1 MVVTA
6 WCPRWRRCRGHASAR
21 KPINCRRHS
30 RRRSGNVDRSG
41 QRGCRRQAHLHHIP
55 DTFAQDAAAAGTRR
69 CPPRP
74 SATRTASVPT
84 PIRRDYLACVNHSA
98 TGVCSPLIFISSF
111 TDDYHGVSVAPK
123 RELGDF
129 CQKAIMNN
137 VTVWAPGCFLQSSI
151 ASSPTQCDCALFASH
166 Y

>member
-1 MVVTA
+1 
-6 WCPRWRRCRGHASAR
+6 
-21 KPINCRRHS
+21 
-30 RRRSGNVDRSG
+30 
-41 QRGCRRQAHLHHIP
+41 
-55 DTFAQDAAAAGTRR
+55 
-69 CPPRP
+69 
-74 SATRTASVPT
+74 
-84 PIRRDYLACVNHSA
+84 
-98 TGVCSPLIFISSF
+98 VCSPLIFISSF

-166 Y
+166 YQCKEGPTCSTPIVLSTLPARIAA